1 MPMLGQMTTVSV
13 WSVGSVLQGPQ
24 PLENNRLWPLQRLL
38 VAGRC
43 RVRAVGVLRA
53 DSSCGF
59 DWCLKMAA
67 PAVELVVHVVN
78 EIGR

>member
-1 MPMLGQMTTVSV
+1 MLGQMTTVSV
-13 WSVGSVLQGPQ
+13 WSVGSVLQGHQ

-38 VAGRC
+38 VVGRC
-43 RVRAVGVLRA
+43 RVRAVGVLRT

-59 DWCLKMAA
+59 DRCLKTTA
-67 PAVELVVHVVN
+67 PVVELVIHIVN